1 VAGVAEEEDDVLDG
15 TTVMWFRF
23 RERRSSLHAVVI

>member
-1 VAGVAEEEDDVLDG
+1 VTGVAEEEDDVVVG
-15 TTVMWFRF
+15 TNMMWFRF